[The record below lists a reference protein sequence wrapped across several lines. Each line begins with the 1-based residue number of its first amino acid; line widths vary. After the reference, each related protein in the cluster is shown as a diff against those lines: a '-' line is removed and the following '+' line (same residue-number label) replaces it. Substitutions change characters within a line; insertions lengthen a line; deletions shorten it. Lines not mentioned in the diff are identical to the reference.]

1 MALLNNGDEEMTS
14 RKRRRRVSE
23 RAEDDGLTVHELIE
37 GGDGLTYKLDLHTAN
52 SENVT
57 KKYIFTS
64 RRCIRAYVDYKIT
77 IGIK

>member
-1 MALLNNGDEEMTS
+1 MRFGAWARRTPTCRKMALLNNGDEEMTS

-57 KKYIFTS
+57 KKIHF
-64 RRCIRAYVDYKIT
+64 YKP
-77 IGIK
+77 